1 MAKNGNLPV
10 DNDLQR
16 ELMRGQEKVIAMYRK
31 RLTPKFQ
38 KELQDFA
45 QSGKQIGSSDF
56 FKLSP
61 LVREIMVK
69 MNTVNVDTMIK
80 STKNPFKKLQYWIG
94 KVAIKQLANVD
105 PKKKKKKVKSKAA
118 PKKQKKLKI
127 Q

>member
-1 MAKNGNLPV
+1 MGIDKKVQA

-16 ELMRGQEKVIAMYRK
+16 ELMKGQEKVIGMYRK

-38 KELQDFA
+38 NELQAFA

-69 MNTVNVDTMIK
+69 MNTVSVDVMLKNT
-80 STKNPFKKLQYWIG
+80 SNPFKKLQLWIG
-94 KVAIKQLANVD
+94 KVAVQKLATID
-105 PKKKKKKVKSKAA
+105 PKKKKSKKKSK
-118 PKKQKKLKI
+118 KK
-127 Q
+127 